1 MSTVMLN
8 VIMWSGV
15 MPYFFMLRV
24 VMLNVIL
31 PSVVAPTT
39 HKGLKKLTYSA
50 AILIT

>member
-31 PSVVAPTT
+31 PSVVAPGWL
-39 HKGLKKLTYSA
+39 GLFAGLMSDFDA
-50 AILIT
+50 M